1 MRNRTIIAMSTVIAG
16 ALGLALFL
24 RPSHSIPP
32 GPELAAPER
41 IPPAARA
48 VIRAKMRRHAE
59 QLPALMSS
67 AVVLDYDGV
76 ARAAGEIFDE
86 PMLARPTSDEELNRL
101 LPERF
106 FVLQDKL
113 RSEARLV
120 VEAAA
125 RRNSAQLAQSFTG
138 LTGTCVS
145 CHDLYLHGEDAASA
159 PPLDR

>member
-1 MRNRTIIAMSTVIAG
+1 MRHRTIIATSTIIAG
-16 ALGLALFL
+16 ALGLALLL

-32 GPELAAPER
+32 GPELAQPER

-48 VIRAKMRRHAE
+48 VIRSKMRRHAE

-86 PMLARPTSDEELNRL
+86 PALARPIGGDELNGL

-106 FVLQDKL
+106 FVLQDAL
-113 RSEARLV
+113 RARARQV
-120 VEAAA
+120 VDAAA
-125 RRNSAQLAQSFTG
+125 RRNSAQLTQSFAK
-138 LTGTCVS
+138 LTETCIS
-145 CHDLYLHGEDAASA
+145 CHDLYLHGEEMGAGQGGK
-159 PPLDR
+159 